1 MSSFA
6 DVGQQH
12 QNGIDGTRSS
22 SLLEHINLSPGIK
35 KIAADILEKNARHQ
49 LTLQKRRQKQ
59 IILSQQRKRGNGR
72 RKYYPHSSKRGTISM
87 AEFKA
92 INYSSNGGGRTS
104 SRTSLRK
111 SKGTEIKFKPFRFTN
126 GTSSSRANNT
136 FLYLNQAGRKVYKK
150 DIHFVTAGSSSSS
163 SSSSR
168 KNNKSNSIRKGK
180 LLPSAYRITRDQRHA
195 FFRAEQRHEALMK
208 PWCGLNKRKYIKDK
222 DRVATK
228 WLNRSLPPKLINS
241 LEKSKRGHLFDV
253 LEIANECA
261 YLKVQHLK
269 TATVGNDYVQ
279 SLIDGVIYYTG
290 EPSVLH
296 HRAKKVQKVVEKM
309 SKKQNVSVASF
320 KIDDDEKKKKNEN
333 KNDQQE
339 TFRRNDT
346 NDVLKVNIATE
357 DAADRWGDIME
368 DDDADLDGN
377 EIESGDDANND
388 TFIENN
394 EDIDD
399 NDFDFGEGNVDLQ
412 ISSIDNKDNSVDM
425 ADFDDQEEETL
436 QLAIKKTSSSTEN
449 NMEFDEKT
457 MSWKAVGE
465 KAQKEE
471 EDMMAGFDNDFDD
484 DEDDDDEDEDW
495 GEE

>member
-6 DVGQQH
+6 DAGQQH
-12 QNGIDGTRSS
+12 QNGVGGTRNS
-22 SLLEHINLSPGIK
+22 SLLEHFKLSPGIK
-35 KIAADILEKNARHQ
+35 QIAADILERNARHQ
-49 LTLQKRRQKQ
+49 LTLQKRKQQQ

-72 RKYYPHSSKRGTISM
+72 RKYHPHTNKRGTISM

-92 INYSSNGGGRTS
+92 INCSSNGGGRTS

-150 DIHFVTAGSSSSS
+150 DIHFLTPGSS

-208 PWCGLNKRKYIKDK
+208 PWCGLNKRKYIRDK

-296 HRAKKVQKVVEKM
+296 HRAKKVQKILKKL
-309 SKKQNVSVASF
+309 SKKQNVSMTSF

-333 KNDQQE
+333 NNDQQE
-339 TFRRNDT
+339 AIHRNDT
-346 NDVLKVNIATE
+346 SDVVKLSIATK
-357 DAADRWGDIME
+357 DDADRWGDIME

-377 EIESGDDANND
+377 EIESCDDANND
-388 TFIENN
+388 TFVEKN
-394 EDIDD
+394 EDVDD
-399 NDFDFGEGNVDLQ
+399 NDFDFGEGNIDLQ

-425 ADFDDQEEETL
+425 ADFDDDDGDQEEEIL
-436 QLAIKKTSSSTEN
+436 QLAVKKTSSSTEN

-484 DEDDDDEDEDW
+484 DDDDDDEDW